1 MARPELIET
10 ITDVTRWIAFTE
22 GRESER
28 HETQLNINHKQERDM
43 KDLGRRVSVL
53 ERKMA
58 VIVVVS
64 ALLGSRAGTLLGK
77 LWT

>member
-1 MARPELIET
+1 MVRPERIET

-28 HETQLNINHKQERDM
+28 HETQLNFNRKQEHEM

-58 VIVVVS
+58 VIVVVA
-64 ALLGSRAGTLLGK
+64 ALLGSLAGTLIGK